1 MTRTLFAAV
10 LLTAALTPSFT
21 LADEPQAPA
30 APPSIL
36 EPARPLLDA
45 LARGADECWLWPTG
59 TAVTY
64 CTVSHL
70 WRWWRAPMNKEPV
83 R

>member
-1 MTRTLFAAV
+1 MTRSLFAAALLMAV
-10 LLTAALTPSFT
+10 LAPGLM
-21 LADEPQAPA
+21 LANEPQAPA

-45 LARGADECWLWPTG
+45 LARGADECWIWPTG

-64 CTVSHL
+64 CTISH
-70 WRWWRAPMNKEPV
+70 WWKWMHEPTNKEIV
-83 R
+83 K